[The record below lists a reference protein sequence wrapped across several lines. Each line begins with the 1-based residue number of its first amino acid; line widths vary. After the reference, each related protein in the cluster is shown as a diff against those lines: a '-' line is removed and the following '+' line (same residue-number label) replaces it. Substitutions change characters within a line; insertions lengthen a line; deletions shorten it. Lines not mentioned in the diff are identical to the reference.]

1 MGGNRKLNYNRPP
14 EHRTATNSEQGLP
27 HYVRP
32 TSTCRKV
39 TKKEIIRRLSVV
51 ASSCRDVEQ
60 QNQVTLAVNRSLTKK
75 VAKSKEVS
83 EGLRMCLNQ
92 CRRQV
97 RSTKHDLVKALQDN
111 VATKNDALSQEQ
123 EHQSLIAAMEK
134 DAQATLEQVKRGH
147 SLSMAKIISKSES
160 KLAATEMK
168 HKRAESI
175 TEMKHKRVV
184 NNIEIEH
191 KREVNIITKRDRV
204 TINAKENLHA
214 LELEIKSNEINVSP
228 PFHIVAFLP
237 SFTHTTFLQELIKK
251 HDTQKCRDK
260 KLHRKQQVA
269 KDKKYARLLAAKEV
283 KHAKRQAAN
292 KALIAKGIEMT
303 RSIAQAS
310 FTRSVNANFDHA
322 TFIAAWAKVLRN
334 RPDLA
339 AHQHVGV
346 ALIIESKYGSALPVF
361 KDPDQLKIADLAALV
376 ASTTDAA
383 KNGKVPVAMLSG
395 ATTTVFDLTT
405 YSMSS
410 ATPLLFPN
418 QVTSVTIG
426 YESATTKIVSLTIDL
441 NFCDFYDG
449 ALLLD
454 ALVASL

>member
-1 MGGNRKLNYNRPP
+1 MSFKYPVVMPKMSMTMETGELIIFHVAVGDHVKNGDVLFEVMTDKIDMEVEAPADGVIEALVANP
-14 EHRTATNSEQGLP
+14 GD
-27 HYVRP
+27 V
-32 TSTCRKV
+32 V
-39 TKKEIIRRLSVV
+39 EIGKPVLIMLTETEVMAFDFGTDNEPVAAVEVV
-51 ASSCRDVEQ
+51 AAPVEP
-60 QNQVTLAVNRSLTKK
+60 VP
-75 VAKSKEVS
+75 VAPIAPVI
-83 EGLRMCLNQ
+83 LNE
-92 CRRQV
+92 
-97 RSTKHDLVKALQDN
+97 KVKAVPKARVEAANRGIDLRT
-111 VATKNDALSQEQ
+111 VRATGPDRT
-123 EHQSLIAAMEK
+123 ITME
-134 DAQATLEQVKRGH
+134 DVNGAQLDPA
-147 SLSMAKIISKSES
+147 I
-160 KLAATEMK
+160 
-168 HKRAESI
+168 
-175 TEMKHKRVV
+175 
-184 NNIEIEH
+184 
-191 KREVNIITKRDRV
+191 
-204 TINAKENLHA
+204 
-214 LELEIKSNEINVSP
+214 
-228 PFHIVAFLP
+228 
-237 SFTHTTFLQELIKK
+237 
-251 HDTQKCRDK
+251 
-260 KLHRKQQVA
+260 
-269 KDKKYARLLAAKEV
+269 
-283 KHAKRQAAN
+283 AKRQAAN

-361 KDPDQLKIADLAALV
+361 RDPDQLTIADLVALV
-376 ASTTDAA
+376 ASTTQAA

-454 ALVASL
+454 ALVVAL

>member
-1 MGGNRKLNYNRPP
+1 MSFKYPVVMPKMSMTMETGELINFHVAVGDQVKSGDVLFEVMTDKIDMEVEAPADGVIEALIANP
-14 EHRTATNSEQGLP
+14 GD
-27 HYVRP
+27 V
-32 TSTCRKV
+32 V
-39 TKKEIIRRLSVV
+39 EIGKPVLIMLTETEVMAFDFGTDDEPVASVEVV
-51 ASSCRDVEQ
+51 A
-60 QNQVTLAVNRSLTKK
+60 APAP
-75 VAKSKEVS
+75 VAAPIVPTAPII
-83 EGLRMCLNQ
+83 LNE
-92 CRRQV
+92 
-97 RSTKHDLVKALQDN
+97 SVKAVPKARVEAANRGIDLRT
-111 VATKNDALSQEQ
+111 VRATGPDRT
-123 EHQSLIAAMEK
+123 ITME
-134 DAQATLEQVKRGH
+134 DVNGAQLDPAV
-147 SLSMAKIISKSES
+147 
-160 KLAATEMK
+160 
-168 HKRAESI
+168 
-175 TEMKHKRVV
+175 
-184 NNIEIEH
+184 
-191 KREVNIITKRDRV
+191 
-204 TINAKENLHA
+204 
-214 LELEIKSNEINVSP
+214 
-228 PFHIVAFLP
+228 
-237 SFTHTTFLQELIKK
+237 
-251 HDTQKCRDK
+251 
-260 KLHRKQQVA
+260 
-269 KDKKYARLLAAKEV
+269 
-283 KHAKRQAAN
+283 AKRQAAN

-361 KDPDQLKIADLAALV
+361 RDPDQLNIADLAALV

>member
-1 MGGNRKLNYNRPP
+1 MSFKYPVVMPKMSMTMETGELINFHVAVGDQVKSGDVLFEVMTDKIDMEVEAPADGVIESLVANPGDVVEIGKPVLIMLTETEVMAFDFGAEDEPVAAVEVIAAPAPAITTPVAPAAPVILN
-14 EHRTATNSEQGLP
+14 ET
-27 HYVRP
+27 
-32 TSTCRKV
+32 
-39 TKKEIIRRLSVV
+39 
-51 ASSCRDVEQ
+51 
-60 QNQVTLAVNRSLTKK
+60 
-75 VAKSKEVS
+75 
-83 EGLRMCLNQ
+83 
-92 CRRQV
+92 
-97 RSTKHDLVKALQDN
+97 VKAVPKARVEAANRGIDLRT
-111 VATKNDALSQEQ
+111 VRATGPDRTITMADVNG
-123 EHQSLIAAMEK
+123 
-134 DAQATLEQVKRGH
+134 AQLDPA
-147 SLSMAKIISKSES
+147 I
-160 KLAATEMK
+160 
-168 HKRAESI
+168 
-175 TEMKHKRVV
+175 
-184 NNIEIEH
+184 
-191 KREVNIITKRDRV
+191 
-204 TINAKENLHA
+204 
-214 LELEIKSNEINVSP
+214 
-228 PFHIVAFLP
+228 
-237 SFTHTTFLQELIKK
+237 
-251 HDTQKCRDK
+251 
-260 KLHRKQQVA
+260 
-269 KDKKYARLLAAKEV
+269 
-283 KHAKRQAAN
+283 AKRQAAN

-303 RSIAQAS
+303 RGIAQAS

-339 AHQHVGV
+339 AHEHIGV

-361 KDPDQLKIADLAALV
+361 RDPDQLTIADLAALV
-376 ASTTDAA
+376 VSTTDAA

>member
-1 MGGNRKLNYNRPP
+1 MSFKYPVVMPKMSMTMETGELINFHVAVGDHVKNGDVLFEVMTDKIDMEVEAPADGVIESLVANPGDVVEIGKPVLIMITETEVMAFDFGSDNEPVAVVEVVSAPVARPLVESAAP
-14 EHRTATNSEQGLP
+14 AAPVILSE
-27 HYVRP
+27 
-32 TSTCRKV
+32 T
-39 TKKEIIRRLSVV
+39 
-51 ASSCRDVEQ
+51 
-60 QNQVTLAVNRSLTKK
+60 
-75 VAKSKEVS
+75 
-83 EGLRMCLNQ
+83 
-92 CRRQV
+92 
-97 RSTKHDLVKALQDN
+97 VKAVPKARVEAANRGIDLRT
-111 VATKNDALSQEQ
+111 VRATGPDRT
-123 EHQSLIAAMEK
+123 ITME
-134 DAQATLEQVKRGH
+134 DVNGAQLDPA
-147 SLSMAKIISKSES
+147 I
-160 KLAATEMK
+160 
-168 HKRAESI
+168 
-175 TEMKHKRVV
+175 
-184 NNIEIEH
+184 
-191 KREVNIITKRDRV
+191 
-204 TINAKENLHA
+204 
-214 LELEIKSNEINVSP
+214 
-228 PFHIVAFLP
+228 
-237 SFTHTTFLQELIKK
+237 
-251 HDTQKCRDK
+251 
-260 KLHRKQQVA
+260 
-269 KDKKYARLLAAKEV
+269 
-283 KHAKRQAAN
+283 AKRQAAN

-303 RSIAQAS
+303 RGIAQAS
-310 FTRSVNANFDHA
+310 FTRSVSANFDHA

-361 KDPDQLKIADLAALV
+361 RDPDQSIIADLTALV

>member
-1 MGGNRKLNYNRPP
+1 MPKMSMTMETGELIIFHVAVGDHVKSGDVLFEVMTDKIDMEVEAPADGVIEALVANP
-14 EHRTATNSEQGLP
+14 GD
-27 HYVRP
+27 V
-32 TSTCRKV
+32 V
-39 TKKEIIRRLSVV
+39 EIGKPVLIMLTETEVMAFDFGTDGEPVAAVEVV
-51 ASSCRDVEQ
+51 AAPAPV
-60 QNQVTLAVNRSLTKK
+60 
-75 VAKSKEVS
+75 VAAAPVVVAPII
-83 EGLRMCLNQ
+83 LNE
-92 CRRQV
+92 
-97 RSTKHDLVKALQDN
+97 TVKAVPKARVEAANRGIDLRT
-111 VATKNDALSQEQ
+111 VRATGPDRTIS
-123 EHQSLIAAMEK
+123 ME
-134 DAQATLEQVKRGH
+134 DVNGAQLDPA
-147 SLSMAKIISKSES
+147 I
-160 KLAATEMK
+160 
-168 HKRAESI
+168 
-175 TEMKHKRVV
+175 
-184 NNIEIEH
+184 
-191 KREVNIITKRDRV
+191 
-204 TINAKENLHA
+204 
-214 LELEIKSNEINVSP
+214 
-228 PFHIVAFLP
+228 
-237 SFTHTTFLQELIKK
+237 
-251 HDTQKCRDK
+251 
-260 KLHRKQQVA
+260 
-269 KDKKYARLLAAKEV
+269 
-283 KHAKRQAAN
+283 AKRQAAN

-361 KDPDQLKIADLAALV
+361 RDPDQVKIADLTALV

>member
-1 MGGNRKLNYNRPP
+1 MPKMSMTMETGELINFHVAVGDHVKSGDVLFEVMTDKIDMEVEAPADGVIEALVANP
-14 EHRTATNSEQGLP
+14 GD
-27 HYVRP
+27 V
-32 TSTCRKV
+32 V
-39 TKKEIIRRLSVV
+39 EIGKPVLIMLTETEVMAFDFGTDGEPVAAVEVV
-51 ASSCRDVEQ
+51 AAPAPVVAAAPVVVAPIILNETVKAVPKARVE
-60 QNQVTLAVNRSLTKK
+60 AVNR
-75 VAKSKEVS
+75 
-83 EGLRMCLNQ
+83 GIDLRT
-92 CRRQV
+92 V
-97 RSTKHDLVKALQDN
+97 R
-111 VATKNDALSQEQ
+111 ATGPDRT
-123 EHQSLIAAMEK
+123 ITME
-134 DAQATLEQVKRGH
+134 DVNGAQLDPAV
-147 SLSMAKIISKSES
+147 
-160 KLAATEMK
+160 
-168 HKRAESI
+168 
-175 TEMKHKRVV
+175 
-184 NNIEIEH
+184 
-191 KREVNIITKRDRV
+191 
-204 TINAKENLHA
+204 
-214 LELEIKSNEINVSP
+214 
-228 PFHIVAFLP
+228 
-237 SFTHTTFLQELIKK
+237 
-251 HDTQKCRDK
+251 
-260 KLHRKQQVA
+260 
-269 KDKKYARLLAAKEV
+269 
-283 KHAKRQAAN
+283 AKRQAAN

-339 AHQHVGV
+339 TQQHVGV

-361 KDPDQLKIADLAALV
+361 KDPDQVKIADLTALV
-376 ASTTDAA
+376 SSTTDAA

>member
-1 MGGNRKLNYNRPP
+1 MPKMSMTMETGELIIFHVAVGDHVKSGDVLFEVMTDKIDMEVEAPADGVIESLVANP
-14 EHRTATNSEQGLP
+14 GD
-27 HYVRP
+27 V
-32 TSTCRKV
+32 V
-39 TKKEIIRRLSVV
+39 EIGKPVLIMLTETEVMAFDFGSDNEPVAAVEVV
-51 ASSCRDVEQ
+51 AAPAPV
-60 QNQVTLAVNRSLTKK
+60 VIPVVPTAPVI
-75 VAKSKEVS
+75 
-83 EGLRMCLNQ
+83 LNE
-92 CRRQV
+92 
-97 RSTKHDLVKALQDN
+97 TVKAVPKARVEAANRGIDLRT
-111 VATKNDALSQEQ
+111 VRATGPDRT
-123 EHQSLIAAMEK
+123 ITME
-134 DAQATLEQVKRGH
+134 DINGAQLDPA
-147 SLSMAKIISKSES
+147 I
-160 KLAATEMK
+160 
-168 HKRAESI
+168 
-175 TEMKHKRVV
+175 
-184 NNIEIEH
+184 
-191 KREVNIITKRDRV
+191 
-204 TINAKENLHA
+204 
-214 LELEIKSNEINVSP
+214 
-228 PFHIVAFLP
+228 
-237 SFTHTTFLQELIKK
+237 
-251 HDTQKCRDK
+251 
-260 KLHRKQQVA
+260 
-269 KDKKYARLLAAKEV
+269 
-283 KHAKRQAAN
+283 AKRQAAN

-303 RSIAQAS
+303 RGIAQAS
-310 FTRSVNANFDHA
+310 FTRSVSANFDHA

-361 KDPDQLKIADLAALV
+361 RDPDQSSIADLTALV

>member
-1 MGGNRKLNYNRPP
+1 MSFKYPVVMPKMSMTMETGELINFHVAVGDQVKSGDVLFEVMTDKIDMEVEAPADGVIEALVANP
-14 EHRTATNSEQGLP
+14 GD
-27 HYVRP
+27 V
-32 TSTCRKV
+32 V
-39 TKKEIIRRLSVV
+39 EIGKPVLIMLTETEVMAFDFGTDNEPVAAVEVV
-51 ASSCRDVEQ
+51 A
-60 QNQVTLAVNRSLTKK
+60 AP
-75 VAKSKEVS
+75 VAAPIVPAAPVI
-83 EGLRMCLNQ
+83 LNE
-92 CRRQV
+92 
-97 RSTKHDLVKALQDN
+97 TVKAVPKARVEAANRGIDLRT
-111 VATKNDALSQEQ
+111 VRATGPDRT
-123 EHQSLIAAMEK
+123 ITME
-134 DAQATLEQVKRGH
+134 DVNGAQLDPA
-147 SLSMAKIISKSES
+147 I
-160 KLAATEMK
+160 
-168 HKRAESI
+168 
-175 TEMKHKRVV
+175 
-184 NNIEIEH
+184 
-191 KREVNIITKRDRV
+191 
-204 TINAKENLHA
+204 
-214 LELEIKSNEINVSP
+214 
-228 PFHIVAFLP
+228 
-237 SFTHTTFLQELIKK
+237 
-251 HDTQKCRDK
+251 
-260 KLHRKQQVA
+260 
-269 KDKKYARLLAAKEV
+269 
-283 KHAKRQAAN
+283 AKRQAAN

-303 RSIAQAS
+303 RGIAQAS

-322 TFIAAWAKVLRN
+322 KFIAAWAKVLRN

-361 KDPDQLKIADLAALV
+361 RDPDQLKLADLAALV
-376 ASTTDAA
+376 ASTTQAA

>member
-1 MGGNRKLNYNRPP
+1 MSFKYPVVMPKMSMTMETGELIIFHVAVGDHVKNGDVLFEVMTDKIDMEVEAPADGVIEALVANPGDVVEIGKPVLIMLTETEVMAFDFGTDNEPV
-14 EHRTATNSEQGLP
+14 ATVE
-27 HYVRP
+27 
-32 TSTCRKV
+32 
-39 TKKEIIRRLSVV
+39 VV
-51 ASSCRDVEQ
+51 AAPVEP
-60 QNQVTLAVNRSLTKK
+60 V
-75 VAKSKEVS
+75 VAEAPVVAAPVI
-83 EGLRMCLNQ
+83 LNE
-92 CRRQV
+92 
-97 RSTKHDLVKALQDN
+97 KVKAVPKARVEAANRGIDLRT
-111 VATKNDALSQEQ
+111 VRATGPDRT
-123 EHQSLIAAMEK
+123 ITME
-134 DAQATLEQVKRGH
+134 DVNGAQLDPA
-147 SLSMAKIISKSES
+147 I
-160 KLAATEMK
+160 
-168 HKRAESI
+168 
-175 TEMKHKRVV
+175 
-184 NNIEIEH
+184 
-191 KREVNIITKRDRV
+191 
-204 TINAKENLHA
+204 
-214 LELEIKSNEINVSP
+214 
-228 PFHIVAFLP
+228 
-237 SFTHTTFLQELIKK
+237 
-251 HDTQKCRDK
+251 
-260 KLHRKQQVA
+260 
-269 KDKKYARLLAAKEV
+269 
-283 KHAKRQAAN
+283 AKRQAAN

-361 KDPDQLKIADLAALV
+361 RDPDQLTIADLAALV
-376 ASTTDAA
+376 ESTTQAA

-426 YESATTKIVSLTIDL
+426 YESATTTIVSLTIDL

>member
-1 MGGNRKLNYNRPP
+1 MPKMSMTMETGELIIFHVAVGDHVKNGDVLFEVMTDKIDMEVEAPADGVIEALVANP
-14 EHRTATNSEQGLP
+14 GD
-27 HYVRP
+27 V
-32 TSTCRKV
+32 V
-39 TKKEIIRRLSVV
+39 EIGKPVLIMLTETEVMAFDFGTDNEPVAAVEVV
-51 ASSCRDVEQ
+51 AAPVEP
-60 QNQVTLAVNRSLTKK
+60 V
-75 VAKSKEVS
+75 VAEAPVVAAPVI
-83 EGLRMCLNQ
+83 LNE
-92 CRRQV
+92 
-97 RSTKHDLVKALQDN
+97 KVKAVPKARVEAANRGIDLRT
-111 VATKNDALSQEQ
+111 VRATGPDRTIS
-123 EHQSLIAAMEK
+123 ME
-134 DAQATLEQVKRGH
+134 DVSGAQLDPAV
-147 SLSMAKIISKSES
+147 
-160 KLAATEMK
+160 
-168 HKRAESI
+168 
-175 TEMKHKRVV
+175 
-184 NNIEIEH
+184 
-191 KREVNIITKRDRV
+191 
-204 TINAKENLHA
+204 
-214 LELEIKSNEINVSP
+214 
-228 PFHIVAFLP
+228 
-237 SFTHTTFLQELIKK
+237 
-251 HDTQKCRDK
+251 
-260 KLHRKQQVA
+260 
-269 KDKKYARLLAAKEV
+269 
-283 KHAKRQAAN
+283 AKRQAAN

-310 FTRSVNANFDHA
+310 FTRSINANFDHA

-361 KDPDQLKIADLAALV
+361 RDPDQVKIADLTALV